1 VRYNCGMATE
11 TKSHPI
17 FARVYTWLSPRED
30 EAGQDENRRELLAGA
45 TGRALELGAGNG
57 LNFRHYPATVERV
70 VAVEPEPYLRARA
83 TEAAAEAQVPVE
95 VIEGAD
101 DPLPFEDDSFDVAVA
116 CLVLC
121 SVPEQARAL
130 SELRRVLRPG
140 GELRFYEHVVATH
153 PRRARLFRLID
164 RSGVWGLV
172 AAGCHLS
179 RDTGAAIESAGFE
192 VERVRRLSFNGLP
205 HILGVARA

>member
-1 VRYNCGMATE
+1 MPTE
-11 TKSHPI
+11 IKSHPI
-17 FARVYTWLSPRED
+17 FARMYTWLSPRED
-30 EAGQDENRRELLAGA
+30 DAGQDENRRELLAGA

-57 LNFRHYPATVERV
+57 LNFRHYPATVDKV

-83 TEAAAEAQVPVE
+83 LEAAAGVDVQVE

-101 DPLPFEDDSFDVAVA
+101 DPLPFEDDSFDVAVV

-130 SELRRVLRPG
+130 AELRRVLRPG
-140 GELRFYEHVVATH
+140 GELRFYEHVVASH
-153 PRRARLFRLID
+153 PRRARWFRLID
-164 RSGVWGLV
+164 RSGVWGVV

-179 RDTGAAIESAGFE
+179 RDTGPAIEAAGFD
-192 VERVRRLSFNGLP
+192 VERMRRLSFNGLP
-205 HILGVARA
+205 HILGVARS